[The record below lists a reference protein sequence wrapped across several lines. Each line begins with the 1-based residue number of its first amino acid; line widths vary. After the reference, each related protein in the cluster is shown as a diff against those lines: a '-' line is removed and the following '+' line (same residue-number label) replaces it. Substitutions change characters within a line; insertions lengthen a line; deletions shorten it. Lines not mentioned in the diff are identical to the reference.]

1 MADVLAGLAR
11 YRVVPVLTVD
21 EPRHARPL
29 LDALMAGG
37 LPCAEVTFRTPGAA
51 EALRE
56 MTAAAGSG
64 SGSGP
69 GSGSGSGSGP
79 GSESGSGS
87 GSALIGA
94 GSVLRPEQVDAALA
108 AGAQFIVTPGLSA
121 AVVRA
126 CLEQDVPVIPGV
138 ATATEITAALDLGIT
153 TVKLFPAEQ
162 LGGVAMIDVLHG
174 PFPDVRFVPT
184 GGIGPH
190 QLRAYLAHPAVI
202 AAGGSWMAARNL
214 IRAERFGEITQR
226 TADAVALAAT
236 R

>member
-1 MADVLAGLAR
+1 MADVLARLAR

-29 LDALMAGG
+29 LDALTAGG

-51 EALRE
+51 GALRE
-56 MTAAAGSG
+56 MTAAAGCRSG
-64 SGSGP
+64 SGSGAGSASGT
-69 GSGSGSGSGP
+69 GSGAGVSD
-79 GSESGSGS
+79 
-87 GSALIGA
+87 ALIGA
-94 GSVLRPEQVDAALA
+94 GSVLRPEQVDEALA
-108 AGAQFIVTPGLSA
+108 AGARFIVTPGLSA

-126 CLEQDVPVIPGV
+126 CREQDVPVIPGV

-162 LGGVAMIDVLHG
+162 LGGVAVIDVLHG

-202 AAGGSWMAARNL
+202 AAGGSWMAARSL
-214 IRAERFGEITQR
+214 IRAERFAEITQR
-226 TADAVALAAT
+226 TADAVALAAS
-236 R
+236 

>member
-1 MADVLAGLAR
+1 MADVLAELAR
-11 YRVVPVLTVD
+11 YRIVPVLTVD
-21 EPRHARPL
+21 EVRHARPL
-29 LDALMAGG
+29 LDALTAGG

-56 MTAAAGSG
+56 MTAAAAADSG
-64 SGSGP
+64 PASGSGP
-69 GSGSGSGSGP
+69 GFGG
-79 GSESGSGS
+79 
-87 GSALIGA
+87 ALIGA

-126 CLEQDVPVIPGV
+126 CLEQDVTVIPGV

-202 AAGGSWMAARNL
+202 AAGGSWMAARSL
-214 IRAERFGEITQR
+214 VRAERFGEITQR

-236 R
+236 G